1 MDGGHQIPYVKSYE
15 KHMIEENKKY
25 WANFSKTTKG
35 DRWIYVHHR
44 IINEVNFIVYE
55 DIVTKGLQKQEQCP
69 VIAVSMEDSAL
80 AREVDDSFQIKE
92 HHILGLERKRT
103 WVNTARAWAA
113 TWYYVLLT
121 YGKKKKLFQAKY
133 RGIDWGNGIHDTIVQ
148 ENAMKTH
155 GEQQDCFDIDRKA
168 FFRYVKNALSMIDQ
182 SYDILKRKR
191 PAYVVTSL
199 ELQINGL
206 FEKVAKKM
214 GAKVICCGA
223 PGMGKNLIQ
232 APSDRKTLI
241 SHQVKQQIENYM
253 EHHVREDSESESLFV
268 YQTNDTDDHKGDL
281 AKQLGLDP
289 GKKNVF
295 IMPHILTDV
304 PRENCEHVVYN
315 EFNEWFLETLKI
327 IREIPNVNWI
337 VKDHPLSP
345 LYEQSGYVRAVFEKN
360 KTENMYWCEKD
371 TNPMRIKEIAHCV
384 VTCAG
389 DVGLEYWAYGI
400 PTITTSKGYY
410 SEWGISYQMKTKK
423 EYEDTLRHIDQIKP
437 PSKETCEKARR
448 CLTAFKHIG
457 ETEDELVRIFQ
468 DTFRELG
475 KSYKKGNVDELCYF
489 NFCRRYMSFIEKNKV
504 EDSCI
509 FQLKN
514 LLKLT

>member
-1 MDGGHQIPYVKSYE
+1 MDRVHKISCIKSYE
-15 KHMIEENKKY
+15 KHMIEANKKY
-25 WANFSKTTKG
+25 WAGAPQATQGS
-35 DRWIYVHHR
+35 RWIYVHHR
-44 IINEVNFIVYE
+44 LVSEANFIVYE
-55 DIVTKGLQKQEQCP
+55 DIVTKGLQEQEQYP
-69 VIAVSMEDSAL
+69 VIAVSVADSEL
-80 AREVDDSFQIKE
+80 AREIDDSFQIKE

-103 WVNTARAWAA
+103 WVNSARTCVVA
-113 TWYYVLLT
+113 WYYALLT
-121 YGKKKKLFQAKY
+121 YGKKEKLFRAKY
-133 RGIDWGNGIHDTIVQ
+133 RGVAWGDEMHDTIVY
-148 ENAMKTH
+148 ENGIKTH
-155 GEQQDCFDIDRKA
+155 GEQQDCFDIDRKTY
-168 FFRYVKNALSMIDQ
+168 FRYVKNALSLIDQ
-182 SYDILKRKR
+182 SYALLKRKR
-191 PAYVVTSL
+191 PAYVIRSMEFQL
-199 ELQINGL
+199 DEL
-206 FEKVAKKM
+206 FENVAKRM
-214 GAKVICCGA
+214 GAEVICCG
-223 PGMGKNLIQ
+223 GLGTTNIQ
-232 APSDRKTLI
+232 IPSDRKPLI
-241 SHQVKQQIENYM
+241 SQQVKQQIENYM
-253 EHHVREDSESESLFV
+253 EHHVREDAESENLFV

-304 PRENCEHVVYN
+304 PRENYEHVVYH
-315 EFNEWFLETLKI
+315 EFNEWLLETLKI

-423 EYEDTLRHIDQIKP
+423 EYEETLRHIDQIQP

-448 CLTAFKHIG
+448 CLTAFKHIC
-457 ETEDELVRIFQ
+457 ETEDELVHVFQ

-475 KSYKKGNVDELCYF
+475 KSYKKGSVDELCYF
-489 NFCRRYMSFIEKNKV
+489 NFCRRYMDFIKKNKV